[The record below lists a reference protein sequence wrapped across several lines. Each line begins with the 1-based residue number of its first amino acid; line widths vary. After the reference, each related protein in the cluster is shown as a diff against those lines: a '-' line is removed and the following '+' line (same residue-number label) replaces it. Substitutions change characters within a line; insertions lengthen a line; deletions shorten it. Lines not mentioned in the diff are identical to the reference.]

1 MNDYHDFGQTEPG
14 LQTNFI
20 LLLIS
25 YSTPGYTLVFVGSL
39 RGQMSYFYLA
49 LAIAAEVAGTS
60 LLKVTEEFTKLIPT
74 TFLVIFYL
82 ISFWLMTLALRDL
95 PLGLVYAVWSGLG
108 IVLVAIIG
116 AFVYKEVPDLES
128 MIGMA
133 LIISGVIVMHLFSK
147 SIPP

>member
-1 MNDYHDFGQTEPG
+1 M
-14 LQTNFI
+14 
-20 LLLIS
+20 
-25 YSTPGYTLVFVGSL
+25 VFVGFL

-60 LLKVTEEFTKLIPT
+60 LLKVTEEFSKPIPT
-74 TFLVIFYL
+74 TFLVIFYF
-82 ISFWLMTLALRDL
+82 ISLWLMTLALREL
-95 PLGLVYAVWSGLG
+95 PLGVVYAVWSGLG

-116 AFVYKEVPDLES
+116 AFVYKEVPDLAS

-147 SIPP
+147 TIQH

>member
-1 MNDYHDFGQTEPG
+1 MISRLYFG
-14 LQTNFI
+14 LYWI
-20 LLLIS
+20 L
-25 YSTPGYTLVFVGSL
+25 
-39 RGQMSYFYLA
+39 RDEMSYFYLA
-49 LAIAAEVAGTS
+49 LAILAEVAGTS

-95 PLGLVYAVWSGLG
+95 PLGVVYAVWSGLG

-116 AFVYKEVPDLES
+116 TFVYKEIPDLAS
-128 MIGMA
+128 IIGMA

-147 SIPP
+147 SIQH